1 MGEARLTK
9 GPGHPQRIAVNG
21 NAGAEVSVEF
31 GAVPT
36 QGNPLRIIP
45 WSQIDIRPLADVRC
59 AWIAGEI
66 AAGRYFTVPA
76 GSIRT
81 IVGPGLSSRL
91 FMLADGAGA
100 TTVEV
105 EVFE

>member
-1 MGEARLTK
+1 MHCHVK
-9 GPGHPQRIAVNG
+9 GPGHTTRAAVNG
-21 NAGAEVSVEF
+21 NAGAEVFVDF
-31 GAVPT
+31 TVVPT
-36 QGNPLRIIP
+36 SGNTLYCVP
-45 WSQIDIRPLADVRC
+45 WAELDIRPLADVRC

-66 AAGRYFTVPA
+66 TAGRYFIVPA

-81 IVGPGLSSRL
+81 IVGPSSASRL
-91 FMLADGAGA
+91 YMLADGVGA

>member
-1 MGEARLTK
+1 M
-9 GPGHPQRIAVNG
+9 AVNG
-21 NAGAEVSVEF
+21 SAGAEVFVDF
-31 GAVPT
+31 TAVPT
-36 QGNPLRIIP
+36 QGNNLYVVP
-45 WSQIDIRPLADVRC
+45 WAEIDVRPLADVRC

-66 AAGRYFTVPA
+66 AAGRYFVVPA

-81 IVGPGLSSRL
+81 IVGPGTASRL